1 MAVMVGTPNVD
12 GTVKTAHGQ
21 LVVMVGDVGGKIGGN
36 AVGAYQNF
44 VFGFLFAV
52 GVFVLLAVYNAVL
65 EAYWALRY
73 MMAPSSAL

>member
-52 GVFVLLAVYNAVL
+52 GVFV
-65 EAYWALRY
+65 
-73 MMAPSSAL
+73 PSCGLQRRTWKHTGRCGT